1 MNNIVVQSPSPGIM
15 DYCEI
20 VLAIIAIIISV
31 VSLISTHHEN
41 RKVLSITLKSDYYKK
56 IFDTHLLSD
65 IPIAR
70 DYIRFNGSGKIRD
83 FDLLADVIV
92 SVWKDAAYFK
102 YSDSTFYNE
111 LKKRCNSIEDYL
123 LETGNRTLD
132 VDEQAS
138 FHMKLKDKID
148 ALYEYIT
155 KYEFGV

>member
-1 MNNIVVQSPSPGIM
+1 MTNIVVQSSSSGIM

-31 VSLISTHHEN
+31 ISLISTYHQN
-41 RKVLSITLKSDYYKK
+41 RKVLSITLKSDYYKR
-56 IFDTHLLSD
+56 IFDAHLLSD

-70 DYIRFNGSGKIRD
+70 DYIRFNDSGQIRD
-83 FDLLADVIV
+83 FDLLVDEIV
-92 SVWKDAAYFK
+92 RVWKDAAYFK
-102 YSDSTFYNE
+102 YSDSIFYTE

-123 LETGNRTLD
+123 FETGNKTLD
-132 VDEQAS
+132 MDEQAA
-138 FHMKLKDKID
+138 FQMTLKDRID